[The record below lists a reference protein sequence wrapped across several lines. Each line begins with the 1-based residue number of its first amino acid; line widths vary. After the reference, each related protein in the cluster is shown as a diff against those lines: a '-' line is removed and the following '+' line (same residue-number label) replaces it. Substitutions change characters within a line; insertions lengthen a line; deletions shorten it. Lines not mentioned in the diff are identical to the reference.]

1 MDDAVVRRVVRAK
14 IENGHLP
21 HKHSGAVSASNGTE
35 ERCDACA
42 TPISSQEVLIRLSQ
56 GGSGRFVF
64 HATCFVIWRD
74 ERAGNVPPRVE
85 QRTMPQPQRG
95 IVVGPLKVSNP
106 DRIVLADSVLFLR
119 PGMTC
124 NYAFGT
130 YLEVAYTEV
139 DGQRHVDRITK
150 SSW

>member
-1 MDDAVVRRVVRAK
+1 
-14 IENGHLP
+14 
-21 HKHSGAVSASNGTE
+21 
-35 ERCDACA
+35 
-42 TPISSQEVLIRLSQ
+42 
-56 GGSGRFVF
+56 
-64 HATCFVIWRD
+64 
-74 ERAGNVPPRVE
+74 
-85 QRTMPQPQRG
+85 
-95 IVVGPLKVSNP
+95 VSNP

-150 SSW
+150 SS